1 MQPIPKEL
9 QNQKAIPFME
19 WCNNAI
25 ILYRKTYGNDNEID
39 IFKIKRILDF
49 YNQPFTPEMLQEYFE
64 GWEENDNDEWVLGK
78 PFERTLVY
86 YQTELTKQ
94 NTLTRLKP
102 IREDISSDDDRDM
115 WWFDTLNDFIML
127 STLAGKELTW
137 KGE

>member
-1 MQPIPKEL
+1 MIPIPKEL

-64 GWEENDNDEWVLGK
+64 KFNCDRFAYNDQNMFIDIYMQVVYKFEN
-78 PFERTLVY
+78 
-86 YQTELTKQ
+86 
-94 NTLTRLKP
+94 
-102 IREDISSDDDRDM
+102 
-115 WWFDTLNDFIML
+115 LNDFL
-127 STLAGKELTW
+127 VFLKTKLELTW
-137 KGE
+137 KGEK

>member
-1 MQPIPKEL
+1 VPKE
-9 QNQKAIPFME
+9 
-19 WCNNAI
+19 
-25 ILYRKTYGNDNEID
+25 
-39 IFKIKRILDF
+39 ILDF

-64 GWEENDNDEWVLGK
+64 WWEENDNDEWVLGK